1 MYEIRTF
8 YLSSGI
14 KVSDLLSL
22 LENVCDKFQADTS
35 PKKEVIEAL
44 RSSIIRTSTYSFAL
58 YHEVNSRTK
67 DGVYYEFG
75 LMNVDGF
82 GIISAMILQVDK
94 SYHTVSIIPQ
104 DLKIDG
110 FALHSTI
117 PSWNSKLQGAELTNT
132 FDEIELLIINELER
146 LEVKIKSVKSESK
159 WLSYFKNAGCF
170 LSSIFIFVIWRLWT
184 NAFVI

>member
-22 LENVCDKFQADTS
+22 LNNVCDRFQADTLS
-35 PKKEVIEAL
+35 KKEVIEAL
-44 RSSIIRTSTYSFAL
+44 RSSIVRTSNYSFAL
-58 YHEVNSRTK
+58 YHEINSRTK

-82 GIISAMILQVDK
+82 GIISAMILQEND
-94 SYHTVSIIPQ
+94 SYHTISIIPQ

-117 PSWNSKLQGAELTNT
+117 PSWNSKLQGLEQKKA
-132 FDEIELLIINELER
+132 FDEIEVLICNELER
-146 LEVKIKSVKSESK
+146 LDVKIKSVKSESK
-159 WLSYFKNAGCF
+159 WISFLKSAGCF
-170 LSSIFIFVIWRLWT
+170 YPAFLHKNIFLQNFR
-184 NAFVI
+184 N